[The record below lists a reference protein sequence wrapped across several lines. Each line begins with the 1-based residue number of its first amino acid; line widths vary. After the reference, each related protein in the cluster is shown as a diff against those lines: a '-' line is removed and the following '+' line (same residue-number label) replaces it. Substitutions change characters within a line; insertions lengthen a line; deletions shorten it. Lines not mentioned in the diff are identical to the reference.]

1 MRRDAKEIR
10 FWLSIPFQV
19 RRVQNGTTA
28 GDVNTEGNLSLR
40 VSVHIII
47 SSSHSYI
54 NMKWCTFNHLYS
66 RHFRTFD
73 ELKRARGI
81 PPIEA
86 FYSTLSKSGI
96 SEKEHRHAQE
106 VYLIFGCKS
115 FLSYLELYNR
125 CDTGKTE
132 YHKCIVVNKFINRFL
147 PHHQALLADVFEAH
161 RAVLYEKLQLDCC
174 WYVSGPSFSLD
185 AALKCSSA
193 VIEPVRD
200 QRLLDFSKNYVKGM
214 YSAVDR

>member
-10 FWLSIPFQV
+10 IWLSIPFQV

-86 FYSTLSKSGI
+86 FYSTLSKTGI

-125 CDTGKTE
+125 CDSGKTE

-147 PHHQALLADVFEAH
+147 PPPSSSA
-161 RAVLYEKLQLDCC
+161 RGRIR
-174 WYVSGPSFSLD
+174 GPSCGSLWE
-185 AALKCSSA
+185 AAAGLLL
-193 VIEPVRD
+193 VRKWTVLFA
-200 QRLLDFSKNYVKGM
+200 RCRSKM
-214 YSAVDR
+214 